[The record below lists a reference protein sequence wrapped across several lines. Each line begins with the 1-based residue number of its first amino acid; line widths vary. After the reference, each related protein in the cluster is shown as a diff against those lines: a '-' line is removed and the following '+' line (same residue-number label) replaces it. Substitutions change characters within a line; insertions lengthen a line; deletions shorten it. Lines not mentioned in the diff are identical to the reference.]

1 MLKET
6 IRLDMNEVPYLPPR
20 EVIEAARKGLAKL
33 NRYAEPEG
41 LERLRGLLA
50 GYSGVLE
57 EHVVLSPGSDILLR
71 EVIHTLSKG
80 RKVII
85 VSPSFFPTVQAA
97 KQFATKLVSLRLSP
111 PEFDLD
117 LDLLVDESQEPSL
130 VIVDNPN
137 NPTGKV
143 LLDRQA
149 VEAVIEGTDALLV
162 VDEAYYEF
170 SGVTFADM
178 VHDHPNLAV
187 TRTMD
192 KAFSLAGARIGYI
205 IAGEAFG
212 DAFSSFYALLP
223 QPSLYAAIEALNHP
237 NYVRRNVQRVVE
249 ERERVWRTL
258 NELAVHVYQS
268 TTNFLLVKTESPDIV
283 KRLRDIGIL
292 VLDLSNQLPS
302 GFVRVSIGTGEEN
315 DAFIAGY
322 LKIRETYLNGM
333 QIN

>member
-1 MLKET
+1 MLRKS
-6 IRLDMNEVPYLPPR
+6 IRLNMNEVPYLPPQ
-20 EVIEAARKGLAKL
+20 EVIEAARRSLAKL
-33 NRYAEPEG
+33 NRYADPEDLG
-41 LERLRGLLA
+41 RLRALLA

-57 EHVVLSPGSDILLR
+57 EHVVLGPGSDILLR
-71 EVIHTLSKG
+71 EVVHAFSQG
-80 RKVII
+80 RKII
-85 VSPSFFPTVQAA
+85 VVSPSFFPTVQAA
-97 KQFATKLVSLRLSP
+97 KQFATKLVSIRLSP
-111 PEFDLD
+111 PQFDLD
-117 LDLLVDESQEPSL
+117 INLLMDQLKEPCL

-137 NPTGKV
+137 NPTGKI
-143 LLDRQA
+143 LLERQA
-149 VEAVIEGTDALLV
+149 VEAMIENTGVLLV

-212 DAFSSFYALLP
+212 DAFSSFYAFLP

-237 NYVRRNVQRVVE
+237 HYVRTNVQRVVE

-258 NELAVHVYQS
+258 NELAARVWQS
-268 TTNFLLVKTESPDIV
+268 STNFLLVKTEIPEIAE
-283 KRLRDIGIL
+283 RLSDIGVL
-292 VLDLSNQLPS
+292 VQDLSNQLPS

-322 LKIRETYLNGM
+322 VKIRETYLENL
-333 QIN
+333 